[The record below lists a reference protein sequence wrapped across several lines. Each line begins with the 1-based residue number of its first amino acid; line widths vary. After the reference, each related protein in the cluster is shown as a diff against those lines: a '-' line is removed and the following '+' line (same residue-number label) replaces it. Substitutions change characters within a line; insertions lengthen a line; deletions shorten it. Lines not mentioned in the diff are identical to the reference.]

1 MIYNKITAIA
11 VIFMSALTLQSH
23 ANSIIAI
30 VNDDVITWN
39 AISSEIEPESTR
51 EEKLKLVNLQIDL
64 ALQIQKIA
72 EIGLE
77 PSNDTLESALINIAK
92 QNSLTFVQLKSLSQ
106 YGEIVTKV
114 SQNISINSLRDY
126 ALKGIE
132 VSPTQSEIDIEL
144 LLNPSPKEL
153 TKQIR
158 VSQIVLSSI
167 NSTESSLS
175 DDELFNNLLS
185 SILNDISNGS
195 SFSDLAKLHSQVPS
209 YKNGGLSDW
218 FDYNSLPQIFKDVLD
233 SLTINQISDPF
244 KTDKDWRILKIS
256 DERSIDP
263 HLTKI
268 FNDLTKRN
276 TDKYYNNWVKSLRE
290 DAYIDILEDKL

>member
-39 AISSEIEPESTR
+39 TISSEIEPESTR

-92 QNSLTFVQLKSLSQ
+92 QNSLTFIQLKSLSQ
-106 YGEIVTKV
+106 YDEIVTKV

-132 VSPTQSEIDIEL
+132 VSPTQSDIDIEL

-158 VSQIVLSSI
+158 VSQIVLNSI

-276 TDKYYNNWVKSLRE
+276 TDKYFNNWVKNLRE

>member
-39 AISSEIEPESTR
+39 TISSEIEPESTR

-77 PSNDTLESALINIAK
+77 PSNDTLERALINIAK
-92 QNSLTFVQLKSLSQ
+92 QNSLTFIQLKSLSQ
-106 YGEIVTKV
+106 YDEIVTKV

-132 VSPTQSEIDIEL
+132 VSPTQSDIDIEL

-158 VSQIVLSSI
+158 VSQIVLNSI

-276 TDKYYNNWVKSLRE
+276 TDKYFNNWVKNLRE

>member
-1 MIYNKITAIA
+1 
-11 VIFMSALTLQSH
+11 MSALTLQSH

-39 AISSEIEPESTR
+39 TISSEIEPESTR

-92 QNSLTFVQLKSLSQ
+92 QNSLTFIQLKSLSQ
-106 YGEIVTKV
+106 YDEIVTKV

-132 VSPTQSEIDIEL
+132 VSPTQSDIDIEL

>member
-1 MIYNKITAIA
+1 
-11 VIFMSALTLQSH
+11 MSALTLQSH

-92 QNSLTFVQLKSLSQ
+92 QNSLTFIQLKSLSQ
-106 YGEIVTKV
+106 YDEIVTKV

-132 VSPTQSEIDIEL
+132 VSPTQSDIDIEL

>member
-1 MIYNKITAIA
+1 
-11 VIFMSALTLQSH
+11 MSALTLQSH